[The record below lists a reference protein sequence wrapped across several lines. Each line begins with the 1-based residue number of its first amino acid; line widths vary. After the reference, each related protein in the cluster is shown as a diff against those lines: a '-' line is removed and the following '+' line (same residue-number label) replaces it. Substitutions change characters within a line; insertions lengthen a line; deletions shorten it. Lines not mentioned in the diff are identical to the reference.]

1 MLAGVPSLLDDPP
14 RITSGPGS
22 PAQPLA
28 RFALIGDVHAE
39 DVRLETF
46 VALAR
51 REGAEALLCVGDVA
65 DGFGDLARTV
75 EILAEERVHVVG
87 GNHDRWFLANEMRTL
102 LPIQLRDDHAAA
114 AEAARFWPPIL
125 EVSTVLGPLLVGH
138 GVADD
143 DMAVLKPHTTLD
155 EVRWIGAWRRL
166 VTADRFRFLAG
177 GHTHEAMVRTIDG
190 ITILNPGTL
199 KRDRSPSSALVDLR
213 EGVMRVY
220 DLEDERVPALRVS
233 LPIVR

>member
-1 MLAGVPSLLDDPP
+1 
-14 RITSGPGS
+14 
-22 PAQPLA
+22 
-28 RFALIGDVHAE
+28 
-39 DVRLETF
+39 
-46 VALAR
+46 
-51 REGAEALLCVGDVA
+51 
-65 DGFGDLARTV
+65 
-75 EILAEERVHVVG
+75 
-87 GNHDRWFLANEMRTL
+87 
-102 LPIQLRDDHAAA
+102 
-114 AEAARFWPPIL
+114 
-125 EVSTVLGPLLVGH
+125 
-138 GVADD
+138 
-143 DMAVLKPHTTLD
+143 MAVLKPHTTLD

-233 LPIVR
+233 LPIAR